1 MEYISDEE
9 NIDVDFFQV
18 NNEIKELCQ
27 TLNVDTQKYY
37 YNCNLEQHLSSFL
50 ENDFENLKIHIC
62 AYNIN
67 TTNKYPYLQY
77 FLYKNNQSDFEFPSF
92 IYKDEQ
98 DLITKS
104 LKVIQILCKS
114 FYKDTCFEFKGFIH
128 EDDNNIFM
136 FFDCSHM
143 VVDTLRMTEINDLW
157 LVTMDEIL
165 NHQHVCG
172 FKINEYISSFFHK
185 NTDLC
190 YLTNKQGIHYS
201 IPKIVY
207 SKCETRQISFISTFG
222 IPIKT
227 DIFGNYYYFTDY
239 DSAIKTNNGFGLIRC
254 LLFLG
259 KTKIVTNL
267 ENDTSDISKQLLKN
281 NLDDTYLSDNY
292 IQTKMMMKVTDWD
305 SHWTLNY
312 DSLFIGKVILDD
324 GSIFDRGPM
333 WVVQNYE
340 QYCVLSSQEIKKKK
354 INKEENK

>member
-9 NIDVDFFQV
+9 NTDLDFFKV
-18 NNEIKELCQ
+18 NNEIQELCQ
-27 TLNVDTQKYY
+27 SLNIDNHKYY
-37 YNCNLEQHLSSFL
+37 YNCNLQQHLSSFL
-50 ENDFENLKIHIC
+50 ENNDNLKCHIC

-77 FLYKNNQSDFEFPSF
+77 FLYKKYDTQTRHDFEFPSF

-104 LKVIQILCKS
+104 LTVIQILCKS
-114 FYKDTCFEFKGFIH
+114 FYKDTCFEFKGFLQ
-128 EDDNNIFM
+128 EDDDIFM

-143 VVDTLRMTEINDLW
+143 VVDTLKMTESNDLW

-172 FKINEYISSFFHK
+172 FKINEYITSFFHK
-185 NTDLC
+185 NTELC
-190 YLTNKQGIHYS
+190 YLTNEEGNHYC
-201 IPKIVY
+201 IPKIAY
-207 SKCETRQISFISTFG
+207 SNCENRQILFTSTFG
-222 IPIKT
+222 IPVKN
-227 DIFGNYYYFTDY
+227 DIFGNFYYFTDY
-239 DSAIKTNNGFGLIRC
+239 ESAIKTNYEKFGLIRC

-259 KTKIVTNL
+259 KTKIVNNL
-267 ENDTSDISKQLLKN
+267 ENDTSDISKQLLEN

-305 SHWTLNY
+305 SNWTLNY

-324 GSIFDRGPM
+324 GNIFDRGPL

-340 QYCVLSSQEIKKKK
+340 QYCVLS
-354 INKEENK
+354 INTQ